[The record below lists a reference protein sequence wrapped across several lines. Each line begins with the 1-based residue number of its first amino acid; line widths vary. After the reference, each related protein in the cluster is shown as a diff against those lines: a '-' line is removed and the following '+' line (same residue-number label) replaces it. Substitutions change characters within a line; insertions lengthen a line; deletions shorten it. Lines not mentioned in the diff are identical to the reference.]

1 MEGSVAPARS
11 SKTRIPARPLFGALA
26 GGIILAWFLNTPP
39 GLLGKAD
46 AIGYAVCHQID
57 LRSFHLGVRSLPL
70 CARCSGMYLG
80 ATLTF
85 FYYLARGRGRA
96 GLMPS
101 KPLLAVLGL
110 FFLAWAIDGTNSY
123 LHFFPGVS
131 GLYEPSN
138 ILRLVTGSLLG
149 IVMTTIV
156 YAGFNQ
162 TVWREWKPEPALLSA
177 RDLGILLGLIALL
190 DMLVLSEDPLILYP
204 LALTSA
210 FAVIF
215 MLTSIYTMIGL
226 LLTRREN
233 RAEAWH
239 GVITPALAGIA
250 MAFVQIGLADIVRF
264 WLTGTWG
271 GLQL

>member
-1 MEGSVAPARS
+1 MEGSAAPSRS
-11 SKTRIPARPLFGALA
+11 LKARIPVRALFGALA
-26 GGIILAWFLNTPP
+26 GGIILAWLLNTPP

-85 FYYLARGRGRA
+85 AYYLARGRGKA
-96 GLMPS
+96 GFMPS
-101 KPLLAVLGL
+101 KPLLAILGL
-110 FFLAWAIDGTNSY
+110 FFLAWAFDGVNSY
-123 LHFFPGVS
+123 LHFFPGVK

-138 ILRLVTGSLLG
+138 TLRLITGSLIG

-162 TVWREWKPEPALLSA
+162 TVWREWKAEPALRSVA
-177 RDLGILLGLIALL
+177 DLGILLGLIALL
-190 DMLVLSEDPLILYP
+190 DALVLSENPLILYP
-204 LALTSA
+204 LALASA
-210 FAVIF
+210 FAVVF

-226 LLTRREN
+226 LLTKREN
-233 RAEAWH
+233 RVEAWH

-250 MAFVQIGLADIVRF
+250 MTFVQIGLADIVRF